1 MNQTLREIAQAA
13 GAPAEVI
20 DTLWFNIFCQNF
32 AHLLLEM
39 AEEECRELS

>member
-1 MNQTLREIAQAA
+1 MNDELRKIAVAA

-20 DTLWFNIFCQNF
+20 DTLWFNVFCMQF

-39 AEEECRELS
+39 AEQECNT

>member
-1 MNQTLREIAQAA
+1 MNDELRKIAVAA

-20 DTLWFNIFCQNF
+20 DTLWFNMFCMQF

-39 AEEECRELS
+39 AEQESST

>member
-1 MNQTLREIAQAA
+1 MNDELRKVAVAA

-20 DTLWFNIFCQNF
+20 DTLWFNVFCMQF

-39 AEEECRELS
+39 AEQECNT